1 MDNHSKLK
9 ELGFSQYEA
18 ACYMALIGNHPVN
31 GSQLSKISGIARS
44 RIYDVLRNLISKGY
58 VFEVNAGQYAQYAP
72 LPSDEL
78 VRRLKRTFNGNIG
91 AFEDQ
96 IASATQKDSFEFVW
110 TITGYDNV
118 MEKALEM
125 IEEAKEEIYVR
136 LFPQANRHLD
146 EYLAKA
152 DKRGVKI
159 RYIAMG
165 KILKK
170 FDVQVLHPNHE
181 HLQQIIGGRSIE
193 VITDKKE
200 ALVGVFETGNEDL
213 SPINWTR
220 NQWFI
225 VANRDSLRHDF
236 YHCFLEKILDR
247 HQELT
252 KDEKRIYKIIKEDI

>member
-1 MDNHSKLK
+1 MEPYSNLK

-18 ACYMALIGNHPVN
+18 ACYMALVGSHPVN

-44 RIYDVLRNLISKGY
+44 RIYDVLWSLISKGY
-58 VFEVNAGQYAQYAP
+58 VIEVNSGQYAP

-78 VRRLKRTFNGNIG
+78 VRRLKRSFDGNIE

-96 IASATQKDSFEFVW
+96 ILTASQKDDFEFVW
-110 TITGYDNV
+110 TITGYENV

-125 IEEAKEEIYVR
+125 IKGAKEEIYIR
-136 LFPQANRHLD
+136 LFPKANRHLD
-146 EYLAKA
+146 KYLTAA

-165 KILKK
+165 KIPKK
-170 FDVQVLHPNHE
+170 FDIQVMHPDHE
-181 HLQQIIGGRSIE
+181 HLQQIIGGRSLE
-193 VITDKKE
+193 VIIDKKE
-200 ALVGVFETGNEDL
+200 ALVGIFETGNEDN

-247 HQELT
+247 HEELT
-252 KDEKRIYKIIKEDI
+252 KEEKRIYKIIKEDN